1 MKEWKEIVDNG
12 NTVWEGLRY
21 KFNQKLCRIS
31 IAISD
36 IWNYNGN
43 MLYIFCIILEN
54 AIEETI
60 ASCERQRSV

>member
-21 KFNQKLCRIS
+21 KLNKKLCSIS

-43 MLYIFCIILEN
+43 MLYIFCILVRN
-54 AIEETI
+54 AIEKTI